1 MRISQVCWV
10 LPPSQ
15 AGPPTMVSPY
25 AMHGGFAAAPPQV
38 AVCGDWDPDP
48 ALDWEKNL
56 TMFNEGSYVFFI
68 AELPMFSLV
77 LSASHES

>member
-1 MRISQVCWV
+1 MRISQVSWV

-38 AVCGDWDPDP
+38 AGTTGDDPDP
-48 ALDWEKNL
+48 ALDWERNL
-56 TMFNEGSYVFFI
+56 TMFNEGSSYGFV
-68 AELPMFSLV
+68 
-77 LSASHES
+77 